1 LTVALIL
8 AGLVL
13 LLFTGIPIFAGL
25 SLFGGALL
33 IATQGGLGSIS
44 EVIFGELNRYLLVAI
59 PLFAFMA
66 HVMIRGRIVDDLY
79 DTAYTLTRHLPGGVA
94 IATVAACTI
103 FAAISGSSVATALTI
118 GSVAIPQ
125 MIRFGY
131 EPKAAYGVVAA
142 GGTLGI
148 LIPPSGPMVLYGVV
162 AETSIGGLFMAGLI
176 PGLLMAGI
184 FVAWCMGS
192 SALGTRRAR
201 REPRARLGEAALALR
216 KSLWALSL
224 PVFVLGGMY
233 AGVFTATEAAAAGAL
248 LALIVA
254 GLIYRSIGWRD
265 VWDCALDASRTSAM
279 LFMILAGASVLGFV
293 LTKMRIPHEIVE
305 LVVSMNIGTIG
316 FLIAMMVLV
325 VVLGMFLESIAI
337 ILITTPVI
345 LPVMA
350 HLGINPIWYGVLLT
364 INLELAMITPPVGMN
379 LFTIKAV
386 TRAPIGEIIRGSLPY
401 ALLMIL
407 CLALVMIWPQIA
419 LWLPGTMLN
428 IRG

>member
-1 LTVALIL
+1 MTIALIL
-8 AGLVL
+8 LGLVI
-13 LLFTGIPIFAGL
+13 LLFTGLPIFAGL

-33 IATQGGLGSIS
+33 LATQGGLGSIAD
-44 EVIFGELNRYLLVAI
+44 VIFGELNRYLLVAI

-66 HVMIRGRIVDDLY
+66 HVMIRGKIVDDLY
-79 DTAYTLTRHLPGGVA
+79 STAYTLTRHLPGGVG
-94 IATVAACTI
+94 IATVIACTI

-118 GSVAIPQ
+118 GAVAIPQ

-162 AETSIGGLFMAGLI
+162 SDTSIGGLFMAGI
-176 PGLLMAGI
+176 VPGLLMAAI
-184 FVAWCMGS
+184 FIAWNMVLSAIGS
-192 SALGTRRAR
+192 GSTR
-201 REPRARLGEAALALR
+201 REPRASLPEALRAIR

-224 PVFVLGGMY
+224 PALVLGGMY
-233 AGVFTATEAAAAGAL
+233 MGVFTATEAAAAGAA
-248 LALIVA
+248 LALAVTTVV
-254 GLIYRSIGWRD
+254 YRSTGFRD
-265 VWDCALDASRTSAM
+265 IWESALDASRTSAM
-279 LFMILAGASVLGFV
+279 LFMILAGASVFGFV
-293 LTKMRIPHEIVE
+293 LTKMRIPHQIVE
-305 LVVSMNIGTIG
+305 LVVAADMGVYG
-316 FLIAMMVLV
+316 FLFAMMALL

-386 TRAPIGEIIRGSLPY
+386 TRAPIGHIIQGSLPY
-401 ALLMIL
+401 VILM
-407 CLALVMIWPQIA
+407 LASLGLVMALPQLA

-428 IRG
+428 IRS